1 MRDNFRRY
9 LIKHFSKYGYT
20 LTIRQF
26 AKGCVAT
33 EHVLRDILKSKIC
46 EKQYNPVFI
55 FSKNRSPV
63 LKNEDTYKYINKH
76 TPTARVTEHSH
87 ITMKRY
93 CGYTIFYIHNDTAIS
108 IFYNKTGSGY
118 PTCCLTLVNPRM
130 ANIYF
135 KSALNIRA
143 ESIEDNYYGCENKKN
158 ND

>member
-1 MRDNFRRY
+1 MRDNFKQY

-26 AKGCVAT
+26 VKGCVAT
-33 EHVLRDILKSKIC
+33 EHVLRNMLKSKIC
-46 EKQYNPVFI
+46 EKQYNPVF
-55 FSKNRSPV
+55 SKCHP
-63 LKNEDTYKYINKH
+63 LGLENEDTYKYINKH
-76 TPTARVTEHSH
+76 TPTAKVNEHAH

-93 CGYTIFYIHNDTAIS
+93 CGHTIFYIHNDTAIS

-118 PTCCLTLVNPRM
+118 PICCLTLVNPRM

-158 ND
+158 NN